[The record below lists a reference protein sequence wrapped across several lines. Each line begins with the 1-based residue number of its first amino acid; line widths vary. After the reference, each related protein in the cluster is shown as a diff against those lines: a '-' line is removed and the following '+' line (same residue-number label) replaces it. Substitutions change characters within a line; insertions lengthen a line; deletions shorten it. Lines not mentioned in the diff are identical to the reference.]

1 MPAPSKLLYASAAI
15 IALASQGTCFAQRN
29 EEATVVAATNA
40 LTEVMSSP
48 FNRAPQAM
56 IANAH
61 GVAIIPNVIRGGFIV
76 GARHGRG
83 LLFVREADGTW
94 HAPVFITLSGGNIGW
109 QAGVQSSDILLVFRT
124 ARSIE
129 GLLSGKITLGA
140 DAAVAAGPVGRQG
153 AVATDGQ
160 LRAEIFSYSRS
171 RGLFA
176 GLAIDGSVIQIDSV
190 ATGSFYRSP
199 GPGQPVVVPPSAA
212 KLTQM
217 VVEFVGQQQPAN
229 AGKQT
234 AILAE
239 RYSATEADLLRTQ
252 LLQLAPELLD
262 LLDPQWQTFLA
273 MPDSIQVNAPH
284 PKPESLQP
292 VIANYQRVATDPQF
306 QSLAARPEFQSV
318 YGLLKHYQ
326 QSLSATNLMLQL
338 PPPPITAPNP

>member
-1 MPAPSKLLYASAAI
+1 MRAPSILLFAFVTSSVFAPQRTAV
-15 IALASQGTCFAQRN
+15 AQRN

-48 FNRAPQAM
+48 FNRVPQAM

-124 ARSIE
+124 ARSVE
-129 GLLSGKITLGA
+129 GLLSGRITLGA
-140 DAAVAAGPVGRQG
+140 DAAVAAGPLGRQG

-229 AGKQT
+229 AGTQT
-234 AILAE
+234 GILAE
-239 RYSATEADLLRTQ
+239 RYSATQADLLRTQ
-252 LLQLAPELLD
+252 LLELSPGLLD
-262 LLDPQWQTFLA
+262 LLDPQWQAFLA
-273 MPDSIQVNAPH
+273 IPETIQINAPH

-292 VIANYQRVATDPQF
+292 LIANYERVATDPQF
-306 QSLAARPEFQSV
+306 KSLAARPEFQSV
-318 YGLLKHYQ
+318 FGLLKHYQ
-326 QSLSATNLMLQL
+326 QALTATNQSLQL
-338 PPPPITAPNP
+338 PPPPIAAPAP

>member
-1 MPAPSKLLYASAAI
+1 MRASSRLLSVGVAI
-15 IALASQGTCFAQRN
+15 LFFASQPTAVAQRN

-48 FNRAPQAM
+48 FNRVPQAM

-124 ARSIE
+124 ARSVE
-129 GLLSGKITLGA
+129 GLLSGRITLGA
-140 DAAVAAGPVGRQG
+140 DAAVAAGPLGRQG

-190 ATGSFYRSP
+190 ATGAFYRSP
-199 GPGQPVVVPPSAA
+199 GPGQPAIVPPSAA

-229 AGKQT
+229 AVTQT
-234 AILAE
+234 ATLAE
-239 RYSATEADLLRTQ
+239 RYSATQADLLRTQ
-252 LLQLAPELLD
+252 LLQLAPGLLD
-262 LLDPQWQTFLA
+262 LLDPQWQAFLA
-273 MPDSIQVNAPH
+273 IPESIQVTGPH
-284 PKPESLQP
+284 PTPESLLP

-326 QSLSATNLMLQL
+326 QALTATNMTLQL
-338 PPPPITAPNP
+338 PPPPTTAPNP